1 MSKLH
6 EQAYE
11 LAAKGLT
18 NVEIFGSLQISAP
31 QLLKLTIS
39 DQPLLYSV
47 IRGRVDYLAPYLD
60 VLQDE
65 SLERKAGPG
74 YHNTKALLSL
84 IERMDKETRALGIG
98 YDLAVLASAPAAS
111 EERVA
116 AAEVTRRLRE
126 GAL

>member
-84 IERMDKETRALGIG
+84 IERMDKGTRALGIG